1 MALSGAALLKKLW
14 KDEIITL
21 ALDYQRKFDSAL
33 AGIRNEL
40 SDLKKDFEKV
50 GSDFS
55 VAR

>member
-33 AGIRNEL
+33 AGIRIEL